1 MLRFNRYIVECKYK
15 QEKDIKAGEWVLID
29 TQWNVNGENRAG
41 GSIGERV
48 LIDTQ
53 WNVNLLCL
61 CCCAAGVLVLIDTQW
76 NVNTDD
82 SSSSGSSG
90 SFNRYIVECKFKLE
104 ASICICH
111 NVLIDT
117 QWNVNPEGFYWIFDG
132 DRF

>member
-15 QEKDIKAGEWVLID
+15 QEKDIKAGEW
-29 TQWNVNGENRAG
+29 
-41 GSIGERV
+41 V

>member
-15 QEKDIKAGEWVLID
+15 QEKDIKAGEW
-29 TQWNVNGENRAG
+29 
-41 GSIGERV
+41 
-48 LIDTQ
+48 
-53 WNVNLLCL
+53 
-61 CCCAAGVLVLIDTQW
+61 VLIDTQW